1 MKRDFVALEKR
12 RFQAARLLEKGDLN
26 QSEVARRIHVCR
38 QTVSRWAE
46 EFRVGGAEALK
57 KAGRAGRKSELS
69 EADRKRL
76 EQLLVQGPE
85 KLG

>member
-1 MKRDFVALEKR
+1 MARSIKKGPFVDAHLM
-12 RFQAARLLEKGDLN
+12 
-26 QSEVARRIHVCR
+26 
-38 QTVSRWAE
+38 
-46 EFRVGGAEALK
+46 K